1 MENSFNNI
9 IVLYDDEWQ
18 ELPLLTP
25 EYLTENNLW

>member
-1 MENSFNNI
+1 MDNNFNTVE
-9 IVLYDDEWQ
+9 VLYNDEWQ